1 MKSTNCVLFDLDGT
15 LLDTYDLVTKSFQHT
30 IRQHFGKE
38 IKAEEI
44 LPYFGEPL
52 WVTME
57 RFSKEEAGNLIKT
70 YREFNLA
77 HHDDLAV
84 LFPGTR
90 ETLEAIKAKGIPIG
104 IVTSKVKLTALRGLE
119 LFNLK
124 PLIDVCIALEDCTS
138 HKPHPE
144 PILNALEA
152 LDIASRD
159 NVLMVGDSP
168 FDIQCAHNA
177 GVKSAAVG
185 WSIIPEEVILA
196 EKPDYI
202 IHNLQE
208 VLGHL

>member
-1 MKSTNCVLFDLDGT
+1 MKKINCVLFDLDGT

-57 RFSKEEAGNLIKT
+57 RFSKEEAQELIKT

-84 LFPGTR
+84 LFPGAK

-104 IVTSKVKLTALRGLE
+104 IVTSKVKLSALRGLE
-119 LFNLK
+119 LFRLK
-124 PLIDVCIALEDCTS
+124 PIIDVCITLEDCTN
-138 HKPHPE
+138 HKPHAE
-144 PILNALEA
+144 PILSALAA
-152 LDIASRD
+152 LGITERD

-168 FDIQCAHNA
+168 FDIQCAQNA

-185 WSIIPEEVILA
+185 WSIIPQEIILA
-196 EKPDYI
+196 AKPDFI

-208 VLGHL
+208 VLSYL